1 MNIAVVDDEEAIRE
15 QIGGF
20 IKKRNPDFDISVFD
34 MGEGLLAAGKDF
46 DIIFLDIQMEGMGG
60 IEAARTLRQSGVDAV
75 VIFITGIREYVFEAF
90 DVSAFHYLLKPIEE
104 QKFMEVLGRAA
115 EEAGKRKGQKERQ
128 IFIRAKNQGYT
139 LNLNSILYI
148 ESRGK
153 KVEIHTTD
161 MEDIIESYATMDEL
175 EGQLGDGFY
184 RCHRGYLVNMAHIAR
199 YDSDSIFLS
208 SGEKVYL
215 TRKKHNEFVKAYMW
229 YLQNGGVSCV

>member
-1 MNIAVVDDEEAIRE
+1 MNIAVVDDEEIIRQ
-15 QIGGF
+15 QIHGF
-20 IKKRNPDFDISVFD
+20 IKKQKPESEISDFST
-34 MGEGLLAAGKDF
+34 GEELLAAGREF

-60 IEAARTLRQSGVDAV
+60 IEAARTLRQRNADAV
-75 VIFITGIREYVFEAF
+75 LVFITGIKEYVFEAF
-90 DVSAFHYLLKPIEE
+90 DVSAFHYLLKPIAE

-115 EEAGKRKGQKERQ
+115 GEAGKRKWQKERQ

>member
-1 MNIAVVDDEEAIRE
+1 MNIAVVDDEEVIRE

-20 IKKRNPDFDISVFD
+20 IKKRNPDFDISGFD
-34 MGEGLLAAGKDF
+34 TGEGLLAAGKDF
-46 DIIFLDIQMEGMGG
+46 DIIFLDIQMEGIGG

-115 EEAGKRKGQKERQ
+115 EEAGKRKGQREKQ

-153 KVEIHTTD
+153 KVEIKLESDGKAAFSGKTVS
-161 MEDIIESYATMDEL
+161 IEAASSLKGSSSGMLSL
-175 EGQLGDGFY
+175 EGKPVKLG
-184 RCHRGYLVNMAHIAR
+184 
-199 YDSDSIFLS
+199 
-208 SGEKVYL
+208 
-215 TRKKHNEFVKAYMW
+215 
-229 YLQNGGVSCV
+229 

>member
-15 QIGGF
+15 QISGF
-20 IKKRNPDFDISVFD
+20 IKKRNPDFNISGFAT
-34 MGEGLLAAGKDF
+34 GEGLLAAGKDF
-46 DIIFLDIQMEGMGG
+46 DIIFLDIQMDGMGG

-104 QKFMEVLGRAA
+104 QKFMEVLDRAA
-115 EEAGKRKGQKERQ
+115 KEAGKRKGQREKQ

-153 KVEIHTTD
+153 KVEIKLESDGKAAFSGKTVS
-161 MEDIIESYATMDEL
+161 IEAASSLKGSSSGMLSL
-175 EGQLGDGFY
+175 EGKPVKLG
-184 RCHRGYLVNMAHIAR
+184 
-199 YDSDSIFLS
+199 
-208 SGEKVYL
+208 
-215 TRKKHNEFVKAYMW
+215 
-229 YLQNGGVSCV
+229 

>member
-1 MNIAVVDDEEAIRE
+1 MNVAVVDDEEAIRE

-20 IKKRNPDFDISVFD
+20 IKKRNPGFDISGFAT
-34 MGEGLLAAGKDF
+34 GEGLLAAGK
-46 DIIFLDIQMEGMGG
+46 
-60 IEAARTLRQSGVDAV
+60 
-75 VIFITGIREYVFEAF
+75 AF

-104 QKFMEVLGRAA
+104 QKFMEVFGRAI
-115 EEAGKRKGQKERQ
+115 EEVGKRKAQKERQ

-161 MEDIIESYATMDEL
+161 MEDVIESYATMDEL

-199 YDSDSIFLS
+199 YDADSIFLS
-208 SGEKVYL
+208 SGEEVYL
-215 TRKKHNEFVKAYMW
+215 TRKRHNEFVKAYMW